1 MAVKPIETVY
11 KGYRFRSRLEARWA
25 VFFDAAGIQYR
36 YETEGFKTESGDM
49 YLPDFYL
56 PEYRMYAEV
65 KGDEEQY
72 RNDLPRIIKFLDGFD
87 APIKRLIVLGNIP
100 YSKESDGI
108 YWFPVMYYHPLD
120 ESVTREY
127 KTVIWFDGCDAAYFV
142 LDRKTRCS
150 DRTREKYR
158 SRPMVAREK
167 GCVGTIPYEKL
178 DPIPDVEMISD
189 SDFDDFNF
197 ALRYDFK
204 SERLIEAYRKA
215 RQARFEHGD
224 TPT

>member
-1 MAVKPIETVY
+1 MAVKAIETVY

-72 RNDLPRIIKFLDGFD
+72 RNDLPRIIKFLEGEN
-87 APIKRLIVLGNIP
+87 ATIKRLIVLGNIP
-100 YSKESDGI
+100 YSKESGGI
-108 YWFPVMYYHPLD
+108 YWFPVMYYHPLED
-120 ESVTREY
+120 RIVREY
-127 KTVIWFDGCDAAYFV
+127 KTIIWFDRGYNARFV
-142 LDRKTRCS
+142 LDWATNYS
-150 DRTREKYR
+150 YETRETYYKVPIFDRGQGYD
-158 SRPMVAREK
+158 
-167 GCVGTIPYEKL
+167 GTISYEKL
-178 DPIPDVEMISD
+178 DPIPDDEMNP
-189 SDFDDFNF
+189 DFNDHPV
-197 ALRYDFK
+197 RHGFK

-215 RQARFEHGD
+215 RQARFEHGE
-224 TPT
+224 TPA